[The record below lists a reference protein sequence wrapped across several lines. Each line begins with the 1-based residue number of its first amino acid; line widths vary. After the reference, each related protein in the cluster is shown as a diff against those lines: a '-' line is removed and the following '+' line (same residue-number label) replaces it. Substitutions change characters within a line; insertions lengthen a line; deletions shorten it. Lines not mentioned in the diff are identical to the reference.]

1 MHIDIPKRFKNAQVP
16 EANTEGLIRH
26 NRCVSYATLFREVPQ
41 SVISCQSV
49 FFLIFQNTQE
59 PLCEHIITI
68 DECVGCNIVQQTVSS
83 NL

>member
-26 NRCVSYATLFREVPQ
+26 NRCVSYATHLREVPQ
-41 SVISCQSV
+41 SVMSYESV

-59 PLCEHIITI
+59 PLCKHIITI

>member
-16 EANTEGLIRH
+16 EANTESLIRH
-26 NRCVSYATLFREVPQ
+26 NRCVSYATHLREVRQ
-41 SVISCQSV
+41 SVISYESV

-59 PLCEHIITI
+59 PLCKHIITI

>member
-26 NRCVSYATLFREVPQ
+26 NRCVSYATLLREVPQ

-49 FFLIFQNTQE
+49 FFFNFLEYPGAFVRAY
-59 PLCEHIITI
+59 HHHR
-68 DECVGCNIVQQTVSS
+68 
-83 NL
+83 